1 MTEWREQQ
9 QQFWDWITRPQ
20 DLSDSSAAIDE
31 LFAPN
36 TGLSKV
42 EALAIYNNAFH
53 QRLIQIAS
61 EMYPILY
68 NTLGQDV
75 FTKLWL
81 GYLSTNLPRPGAM
94 SNMTDKLLDYVT
106 ADEQFGALPALHDIV
121 RVETLMIE
129 LFDRADEPI
138 WTIAQLQALPADD
151 WAAMV
156 WQPRHDWALLSSHFN
171 LQQYWQKMHTHIET
185 GAEAGSASF
194 GVAPAEPDNSNF
206 KLHYLLRRHQHRMQ
220 FQSISEELAVFLQAI
235 QENLCFADICVRLAE
250 QFPTDDIPPLSLS
263 LLLQTVELE
272 LLHAEPASLV
282 AARR

>member
-1 MTEWREQQ
+1 MNWRDQQ

-20 DLSDSSAAIDE
+20 DLHDSSAAIDE
-31 LFAPN
+31 LFAPH

-53 QRLIQIAS
+53 QRLIQTAS
-61 EMYPILY
+61 EMYPVLY

-75 FTKLWL
+75 FTSLWL

-94 SNMTDKLLDYVT
+94 SNMTDKLLDYVL
-106 ADEQFGALPALHDIV
+106 ADEQFGVLPALHDIV

-138 WTIAQLQALPADD
+138 WDIEELQALPPDD

-156 WQPRHDWALLSSHFN
+156 WQPRHDWALLSSRFD
-171 LQQYWQKMHTHIET
+171 LQLYWQQMHTHIET

-194 GVAPAEPDNSNF
+194 GVSPADPNISEI
-206 KLHYLLRRHQHRMQ
+206 HYLLRRHQHRMQ
-220 FQSISEELAVFLQAI
+220 FQSIDKTLAVFLQAI
-235 QENLCFADICVRLAE
+235 QDGLCFANICTHLAE
-250 QFPTDDIPPLSLS
+250 QYPNEDIPQLSLA
-263 LLLQTVELE
+263 LLLKTIDLE

>member
-1 MTEWREQQ
+1 MMNWREQQ

-20 DLSDSSAAIDE
+20 DLRESSAAIDE
-31 LFAPN
+31 LFAPH

-61 EMYPILY
+61 EMYPVLY

-75 FTKLWL
+75 FTQLWL
-81 GYLSTNLPRPGAM
+81 GYLGTNLPRPGAM
-94 SNMTDKLLDYVT
+94 SNMTDKLLDYVL
-106 ADEQFGALPALHDIV
+106 AHEEFSALPALHDIV

-138 WTIAQLQALPADD
+138 WNIAQLQALPADD

-171 LQQYWQKMHTHIET
+171 LQHYWQQMHAYIESD
-185 GAEAGSASF
+185 AEAGGASF
-194 GVAPAEPDNSNF
+194 GVAAADPENSSF
-206 KLHYLLRRHQHRMQ
+206 ELQYLLRRHQHRMQ
-220 FQSISEELAVFLQAI
+220 FQSISEALAAFLQAI
-235 QENLCFADICVRLAE
+235 QDGLCFADICTRLAA
-250 QFPTDDIPPLSLS
+250 QFPTEDIPQLSLS
-263 LLLQTVELE
+263 LLLKTIELE